1 MSAQPLH
8 QIDVS
13 ALVQE
18 WNQIKA
24 HLAEQSKAFAEFC
37 KPYRERQDAIENA
50 LHAFLNENKLQNM
63 RTEHG
68 TPYKSVIMT
77 PKIEDR
83 NTYLDF
89 CLDTWDEGGNEML
102 QLGAPQ
108 IDAFRKYMEAREKQ
122 LEEMRQKGALPNDL
136 SVTPPGTSVSFFEK
150 VNIRKS

>member
-1 MSAQPLH
+1 MSTQSLLH
-8 QIDVS
+8 VDVS

-50 LHAFLNENKLQNM
+50 IHKFLNETNQQSA

-68 TPYKSVIMT
+68 TAYKSVSTT

-83 NTYLDF
+83 NAYLDF
-89 CLDTWDEGGNEML
+89 CLDSWDEGGNEML

-108 IDAFRKYMEAREKQ
+108 IDAFKKYMEMREKQ
-122 LEEMRQKGALPNDL
+122 LEEMKQRGALSNDL